1 MTNEDRLALPR
12 PIRERFESGDA
23 ATREWV
29 SAVPSVARELFQRW
43 ALRPDG
49 EVRAGEAGLVV
60 PVRDEEGAPAAL
72 KLQVPR
78 AETTAAILGL
88 TRWDGRGAVRL
99 LDSDETRG
107 AMLLERLDGERPLA
121 AIDDDDEV
129 VRVIGDLLR
138 QLQRVPAPDGLPR
151 LGVVAAEMI
160 EAAPAAAR
168 VLDGD
173 DRTRLDRWV
182 RTVAEVQPEPGDRL
196 LHWDLHDGNVLAAD
210 RAPWLAIDPEPL
222 VGDPGFD
229 LWPALD
235 SRWSAGGAADA
246 VGLVRRR
253 FDILTEM
260 LDLDRRRAAAWTRAR
275 LLQNTLWD
283 IEDGHTAIGVPAKV
297 VDEALPSVG
306 VGGGS

>member
-246 VGLVRRR
+246 GRLVRRR

-297 VDEALPSVG
+297 VDEALASVG
-306 VGGGS
+306 VGEGS

>member
-12 PIRERFESGDA
+12 PIRERFEAGDA

-29 SAVPSVARELFQRW
+29 SAVPAVAHELFQRW

-49 EVRAGEAGLVV
+49 EVRAGEAGIVV
-60 PVRDEEGAPAAL
+60 PVRGEEGAPAAL

-78 AETTAAILGL
+78 PETTAAILGL

-107 AMLLERLDGERPLA
+107 AMLLERLDAERPLA

-138 QLQRVPAPDGLPR
+138 QLHRAPAPEGLPR

-297 VDEALPSVG
+297 VDEALASVG
-306 VGGGS
+306 VGEGS